1 MWWYSVWL
9 TSSRHSF
16 SCLKKKKSNTLN
28 NQYRFVIIS
37 LLMSFSILSQI
48 VILNQYR
55 VWGNDQQMQRAD
67 LTIKTQCYKVTL
79 DGLSYVVE
87 TIVPFHYML
96 VQCRYL
102 SFTKYLTPHLVT
114 LVDCMNGQKVLI
126 VGSINTQ
133 PESSRLQ
140 NSMNINTQGKNSSL
154 LYLSS

>member
-28 NQYRFVIIS
+28 NQYWFVIIS

-48 VILNQYR
+48 VILNRYR
-55 VWGNDQQMQRAD
+55 VWGNDQQMQTAD
-67 LTIKTQCYKVTL
+67 LPIKAQCYKVTS
-79 DGLSYVVE
+79 DGFSYTVD

-102 SFTKYLTPHLVT
+102 SFTKYLSPQLVT
-114 LVDCMNGQKVLI
+114 LVGGMNGQKVLI

-133 PESSRLQ
+133 PESSRYRIL
-140 NSMNINTQGKNSSL
+140 
-154 LYLSS
+154 